1 MTTPTTPPE
10 QRAREFMLKIAHD
23 YEFPAG
29 NRNDI
34 VNELTTLIRKADE
47 CDILKLSIM
56 DLSHP
61 NLKMLLN
68 ERDSYKA
75 KAEAFDWLEEHR
87 PLLVVNLRYQTGKPN
102 FLSAI
107 QAAQA
112 EDKKWFNDA
121 NWFSFHRLGL
131 LPEA

>member
-87 PLLVVNLRYQTGKPN
+87 PLLVANLRFQTGKPN

-107 QAAQA
+107 HSAQA
-112 EDKKWFNDA
+112 KDKK
-121 NWFSFHRLGL
+121 
-131 LPEA
+131 

>member
-1 MTTPTTPPE
+1 
-10 QRAREFMLKIAHD
+10 MLKIAHD

-75 KAEAFDWLEEHR
+75 KAEAFDLMPCICSQLRQEMFNNDPRPLEEIGNHDYD
-87 PLLVVNLRYQTGKPN
+87 NIICSKC
-102 FLSAI
+102 SAI
-107 QAAQA
+107 QAAQVKGS
-112 EDKKWFNDA
+112 DQPK
-121 NWFSFHRLGL
+121 
-131 LPEA
+131 PI

>member
-34 VNELTTLIRKADE
+34 VNELTTIIRKADE

-75 KAEAFDWLEEHR
+75 KAEALDWLERIDHQKFMFDNWIGGGGT
-87 PLLVVNLRYQTGKPN
+87 L
-102 FLSAI
+102 LSAI

-112 EDKKWFNDA
+112 EDKK
-121 NWFSFHRLGL
+121 
-131 LPEA
+131 